1 MKPLLEL
8 PSKNHYR
15 RHFENIYC
23 TGNIF
28 TFDGIQVFFKKKDF
42 DHCFYDSTNFKD
54 DKFSKERYERINWI
68 KETLE
73 DPNADLR
80 CGWNKRKKK
89 VDSNRRVAIVNKDY
103 VVIISI
109 IKKKD
114 GSLKANFITAF
125 VADKSINQILSMP
138 KWKP

>member
-1 MKPLLEL
+1 MKPLVKY
-8 PSKNHYR
+8 STIKQYR

-23 TGNIF
+23 KGNII
-28 TFDGIQVFFKKKDF
+28 TFDGIKVYFRKDDF
-42 DHCFYDSTNFKD
+42 DHCFYESINFKD
-54 DKFSKERYERINWI
+54 DKFSKERSERINWI

-80 CGWNKRKKK
+80 CGWDKKK
-89 VDSNRRVAIVNKDY
+89 KKIDCSRRVAIVNNDY

-109 IKKKD
+109 SKRRN
-114 GSLKANFITAF
+114 GTLKAQFITAY
-125 VADKSINQILSMP
+125 VADKSINKILRMP